1 MEYNLKIG
9 GIGIHIICQD
19 KVMIQESLAPFYIP
33 GITNNWDVEI
43 KFSQMPQ
50 FVVRPEEAMIG
61 QDLLL
66 EFYQQGDKL
75 ICVAKGGQKR
85 PLATTVCEP
94 GFRRLSCYMNTLHFP
109 AMNTAGDLLRLIPMR
124 MILQHYGVLFFHA
137 SQIAL
142 AGTGILF
149 TAPSGTGKT
158 TQAKLWRKHRG
169 AQLICNDRTL
179 VREGLTYGFP
189 VDGSEPVASDAVNRL
204 GALVVLGQSPT
215 NRISKLKPSAALSML
230 MPQLVIDT
238 WSEQARE
245 LALDQLLELI
255 QRVPVYRLE
264 CTPDIRAVECLEAQ
278 LMADEVI

>member
-1 MEYNLKIG
+1 MEYKLMIG
-9 GIGIHIICQD
+9 GIGFHIISEFEI
-19 KVMIQESLAPFYIP
+19 MIEESYAPFLNTQLPEQYI
-33 GITNNWDVEI
+33 TVE
-43 KFSQMPQ
+43 FSQNYAKAPKPTSG
-50 FVVRPEEAMIG
+50 RLGE
-61 QDLLL
+61 DLLL
-66 EFYQQGDKL
+66 EYYRHEENL
-75 ICVAKGGQKR
+75 LCLAKGGWNG
-85 PLATTVCEP
+85 PLAITPCDPAYSHLVCYLNTEDYVP
-94 GFRRLSCYMNTLHFP
+94 LDTLGNLFRYLP
-109 AMNTAGDLLRLIPMR
+109 LRR
-124 MILQHYGVLFFHA
+124 ALQHYNVLFFHA
-137 SQIAL
+137 SQVAI
-142 AGTGILF
+142 GNTGILF

-169 AQLICNDRTL
+169 ARLICNDRTL

-189 VDGSEPVASDAVNRL
+189 VDGSEPVASNEVNRL
-204 GALVVLGQSPT
+204 SAVVVLGQSPT